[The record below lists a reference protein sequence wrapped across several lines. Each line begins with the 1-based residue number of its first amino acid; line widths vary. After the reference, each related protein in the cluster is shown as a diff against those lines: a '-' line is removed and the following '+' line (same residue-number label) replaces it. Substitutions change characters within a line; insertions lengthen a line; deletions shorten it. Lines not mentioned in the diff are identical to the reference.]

1 MDNTPDWIESVA
13 YDQADKFFEELQK
26 AYGYGR
32 DKGLQEAWEFANH
45 LYSVG
50 RDVTESIYLSGNGG
64 KGIGVALEMPYADAV
79 KEYEEWRDK
88 AQTREIKSGDIV
100 FNRNNMRN
108 ALVLHV
114 IPDNN
119 TAQIAEFNRDF
130 SDGIMVHCPPLSA
143 LEKRID
149 GAVDLLALT
158 ANIEKA
164 KE

>member
-1 MDNTPDWIESVA
+1 MDIPNWIESVA
-13 YDQADKFFEELQK
+13 YDQADKFMEELQK
-26 AYGYGR
+26 AYSYGR

-50 RDVTESIYLSGNGG
+50 KDVTESIYMSMNGG
-64 KGIGVALEMPYADAV
+64 KGIGVALEMPYADAI
-79 KEYEEWRDK
+79 KEYEEWQDK

-100 FNRNNMRN
+100 FNRNNKRN

-114 IPDNN
+114 IPDNG
-119 TAQIAEFNRDF
+119 TAQVAEFNRDF
-130 SDGIMVHCPPLSA
+130 SDGIMVHCPPLAA

-164 KE
+164 ED